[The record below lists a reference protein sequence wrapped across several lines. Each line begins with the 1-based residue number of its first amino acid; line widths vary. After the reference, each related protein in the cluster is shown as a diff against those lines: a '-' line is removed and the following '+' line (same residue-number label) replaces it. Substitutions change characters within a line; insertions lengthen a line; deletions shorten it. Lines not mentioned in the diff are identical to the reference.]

1 MNFKEFHNA
10 MLSFVVFSYEDI
22 NGVFGHIDRR
32 RLFEWSQKEYII
44 PVIRGYYVFSEFK
57 ETEDLGL
64 LISNRIYEPSYL
76 SLEYILS
83 MESIIPE
90 AVYTFTA
97 ISTRKTSAFNTS
109 FGNYSYRNI
118 KNELFL
124 GYDLR
129 KIKINL
135 PGRVLE
141 RFVKVA
147 KPEKA
152 FFDFV
157 YLKKK
162 PLNDK
167 EIIEYRFDGSMIKKM
182 NQEQLFSYVS
192 LSKKKTVELNI
203 KKILKLHDIY

>member
-22 NGVFGHIDRR
+22 NGVFRHIDRR
-32 RLFEWSQKEYII
+32 RLFEWSQKGYII
-44 PVIRGYYVFSEFK
+44 PVIRGYYVFNEFK
-57 ETEDLGL
+57 ETENLGL

-76 SLEYILS
+76 SLEYVLS

-97 ISTRKTSAFNTS
+97 ISTKKTSVFNTS

-162 PLNDK
+162 PLSEK

-182 NQEQLFSYVS
+182 KQELLFSYVS